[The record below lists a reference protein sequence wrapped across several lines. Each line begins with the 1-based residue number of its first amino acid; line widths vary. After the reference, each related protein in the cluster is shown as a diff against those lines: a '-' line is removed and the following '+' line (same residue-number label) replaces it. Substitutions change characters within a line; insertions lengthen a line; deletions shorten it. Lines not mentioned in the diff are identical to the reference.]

1 MKNPYTDTYKWV
13 LAHADDQICSCFHL
27 FVQLI
32 TPEPCI
38 WLMSSHLHLQVWTA
52 HPQHAKQTQNKQIL
66 TSQRLSNGILLLI
79 CCHGAA
85 LWKGGRKDK
94 HQSPFPHLWWLL
106 LFGGEGGGY
115 NSTAELALHLC
126 VSRLWDLGLC
136 FTLPTL
142 RIAFSVT
149 LTSLTSHNLLFSSTA
164 PQKW

>member
-1 MKNPYTDTYKWV
+1 MKNPYIDTYKWV
-13 LAHADDQICSCFHL
+13 LAHADDQICSCFHQ

-106 LFGGEGGGY
+106 LFGGEGGVITLLLSWHCISVCLGCGIWGFVLQCLP
-115 NSTAELALHLC
+115 SELP
-126 VSRLWDLGLC
+126 SLWLL
-136 FTLPTL
+136 LP
-142 RIAFSVT
+142 
-149 LTSLTSHNLLFSSTA
+149 
-164 PQKW
+164 

>member
-1 MKNPYTDTYKWV
+1 MKNPYIDTYKWV
-13 LAHADDQICSCFHL
+13 LAHANDQICSCFHL

-106 LFGGEGGGY
+106 LFGGEGGVITLLLSWHCISVCLGCGIWGFVLHCLP
-115 NSTAELALHLC
+115 SELP
-126 VSRLWDLGLC
+126 SLWLL
-136 FTLPTL
+136 LP
-142 RIAFSVT
+142 
-149 LTSLTSHNLLFSSTA
+149 
-164 PQKW
+164 